1 MWLKGKAAVAYGR
14 EKATVYGG
22 ADYAWR
28 VRLAH
33 NDTFIYTRSG
43 IKIQLTRSFF
53 CNSDWPR
60 FWGHFIQHTVTQS

>member
-22 ADYAWR
+22 ADSAWR

-33 NDTFIYTRSG
+33 NDTFIIIYSLRHQDPTY
-43 IKIQLTRSFF
+43 
-53 CNSDWPR
+53 
-60 FWGHFIQHTVTQS
+60 